1 MRIEVKVSLDA
12 EAEYRAWVAS
22 NRLPPTGSNEL
33 ARLLEAELLGELERT
48 EGKPS
53 GYVTVTTATETYRV
67 WRFNSNTWV
76 RYVLHHYR
84 LGLIRGWLLKV
95 VITGIARTPAA

>member
-12 EAEYRAWVAS
+12 EAEYRAWVSS
-22 NRLPPTGSNEL
+22 NCQPPTGNPGV

-48 EGKPS
+48 EGEPV
-53 GYVTVTTATETYRV
+53 GYATVKSATETYRA

-76 RYVLHHYR
+76 RYVVR
-84 LGLIRGWLLKV
+84 ASASKALGL
-95 VITGIARTPAA
+95 ARFRSGG